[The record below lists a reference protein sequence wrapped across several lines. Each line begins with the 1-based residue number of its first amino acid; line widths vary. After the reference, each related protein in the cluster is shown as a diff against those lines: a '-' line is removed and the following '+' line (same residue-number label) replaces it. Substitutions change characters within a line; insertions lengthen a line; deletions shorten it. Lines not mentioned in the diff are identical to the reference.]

1 MVFAPVRSGN
11 GAKLSSAGLWLNA
24 SKPESMPEMTMYVLH
39 VTRCVEIESLLTR
52 EPYVADWTGY
62 AEMQSQFVCVF
73 QFEYVQG

>member
-1 MVFAPVRSGN
+1 
-11 GAKLSSAGLWLNA
+11 
-24 SKPESMPEMTMYVLH
+24 MPEMTMYVLH